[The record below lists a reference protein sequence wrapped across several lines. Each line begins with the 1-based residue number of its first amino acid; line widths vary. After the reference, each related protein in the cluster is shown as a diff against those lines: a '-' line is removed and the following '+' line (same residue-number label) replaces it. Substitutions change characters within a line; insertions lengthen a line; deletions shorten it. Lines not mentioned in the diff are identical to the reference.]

1 MPRNAVQRFLF
12 TECLIDEFENVVE
25 PPASDPVA

>member
-1 MPRNAVQRFLF
+1 MPRNVQRFQF
-12 TECLIDEFENVVE
+12 TECLIDEFENVFE